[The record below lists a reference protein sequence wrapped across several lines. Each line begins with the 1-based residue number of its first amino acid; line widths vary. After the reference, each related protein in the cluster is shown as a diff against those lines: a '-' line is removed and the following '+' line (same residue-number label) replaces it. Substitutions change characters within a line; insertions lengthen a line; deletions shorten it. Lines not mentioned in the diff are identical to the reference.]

1 MSKIVV
7 PAHYFKEKT
16 TSKAVV
22 PAGYS
27 KKKSKTTGN
36 NITFNVAELA
46 DFFKKKNKTG
56 NITFNAAELAD
67 YFKNVSRKTS
77 ANYSFVNKDDDVGFL
92 RQRPALRAIKP
103 KEKKKTKK
111 IKKEDIVLPTSYAL
125 NLNRRRRKRKNTVS
139 ASNAKRIRKEIDEYF
154 KNN

>member
-7 PAHYFKEKT
+7 PAHYFKEKS

-46 DFFKKKNKTG
+46 DFF
-56 NITFNAAELAD
+56 
-67 YFKNVSRKTS
+67 
-77 ANYSFVNKDDDVGFL
+77 
-92 RQRPALRAIKP
+92 
-103 KEKKKTKK
+103 
-111 IKKEDIVLPTSYAL
+111 
-125 NLNRRRRKRKNTVS
+125 
-139 ASNAKRIRKEIDEYF
+139 
-154 KNN
+154 